1 MTRTRIVRGAAVFAL
16 VPAALLVLLAVD
28 TLRWEQSLAEQDVR
42 FYAAPQ
48 GARFSEPATLLPF
61 GITERIVGGKD
72 DLAFREQLQGFA
84 RVRPSPNR
92 ELTDQF
98 VKLRG
103 ETQLAL
109 ALLSRVD
116 PDAARRSR
124 AANMIGVVAL
134 DNRLAPRDPEPL
146 AELVNGAISSFRNAV
161 EIDPS
166 NADAKFNLEQAL
178 RIPGFATL
186 PGQDPIGGRDAGK
199 RAGLGSPGSGY

>member
-1 MTRTRIVRGAAVFAL
+1 MTRTRLVRAAAVFAL
-16 VPAALLVLLAVD
+16 APAALLAALAVD
-28 TLRWEQSLAEQDVR
+28 TLRWERSLAEQDVR

-48 GARFSEPATLLPF
+48 GARFSQPPALLPF
-61 GITERIVGGKD
+61 GLTERIVGGND
-72 DLAFREQLQGFA
+72 DLAFRRQLQGFA
-84 RVRPSPNR
+84 RVRPGPTR

-103 ETQLAL
+103 ETQLGL

-116 PDAARRSR
+116 PDTGRRSR

-134 DNRLAPRDPEPL
+134 DDRLAPRDPEPL

-186 PGQDPIGGRDAGK
+186 PGQDPTGGRDAGN
-199 RAGLGSPGSGY
+199 RAGLGTPGSGY